1 MHLLERECSPARSYC
16 EAAMYLFLLMV
27 RTHTTCKLF
36 SIPYLG
42 HLALVHILKVCI
54 QWPFSHHLQQSPQCL
69 TASLTHLR
77 IGVVQFLAVRTVGEM
92 VQ

>member
-1 MHLLERECSPARSYC
+1 MHLLEENVALQGAIASQQCIS
-16 EAAMYLFLLMV
+16 LLMMS
-27 RTHTTCKLF
+27 TTKSS

-42 HLALVHILKVCI
+42 HLALVHVLKVHV
-54 QWPFSHHLQQSPQCL
+54 QWPFSHHLQQSPQHL

-77 IGVVQFLAVRTVGEM
+77 IGVVQFLALRTVGEM